1 MIAKKSLEL
10 VTELGGNA
18 SSLDNGEVA
27 YILQNS
33 NLFEPSRKTFVAA
46 VEKASNSFEYLGAIR
61 GLAQLEYVNGDKDKA
76 NSDIAKAL
84 GVFEKYSDE
93 KPSDDYVNFTHYQ
106 TYVFWANTVGISN
119 CDASNK
125 SLDQAAHYSSLLS
138 PAVLISSGAQ
148 AQIQN
153 AKMNLASCSR

>member
-33 NLFEPSRKTFVAA
+33 NLFEPSRKTFVA
-46 VEKASNSFEYLGAIR
+46 
-61 GLAQLEYVNGDKDKA
+61 
-76 NSDIAKAL
+76 AL

>member
-10 VTELGGNA
+10 VTELGDNA

-33 NLFEPSRKTFVAA
+33 NLFEPSRKIFEAA

-61 GLAQLEYVNGDKDKA
+61 GLAQLEYINGDKEKA
-76 NSDIAKAL
+76 NSDIVKSL
-84 GVFEKYSDE
+84 DVFEKYSE

-106 TYVFWANTVGISN
+106 TYIFWANTVGISDCN
-119 CDASNK
+119 ASNK

-138 PAVLISSGAQ
+138 PAVLMSSGAQ

-153 AKMNLASCSR
+153 AKMNLASCSK